1 MQSNYSTAK
10 GSSAHR
16 KRYRNNG
23 YTDHDNPLHRPRGAS
38 KAGLDQTFAKEAA
51 SDHLLHKEA
60 PAAAPTP
67 LGRPDINRWAIDTGP
82 RLDLTHRVVLREIAR
97 YADDAPKTITVNGLL
112 VHLEAGECCPTQ
124 ETLAEGLDATDR
136 TIRNSVRNLRGLGLL
151 TTRPM
156 PGADGKRLIY
166 RLAGVDADW
175 QPAPKN
181 EKESRPIIAAYRILA
196 EGQVQSLEE
205 AHRRIAYLE
214 SLLNDRYG
222 HPAATAT
229 GDGAQPNQTG
239 PDPDTVAADELP
251 NQNDIPVQQPDPTG
265 PAPETVGEAKLSNRN
280 VVPVQLPNH
289 TGPAPENGAEDELSN
304 QNEIPVQQPDPT
316 GPAPETAAEA
326 ELSNRNVVPV
336 HQPAT
341 EDDIAQ
347 TVRDNWPL
355 LNRDKTWR
363 KGINAAIRWYQEHP
377 QELLAQLENLKLEL
391 EQELAAQAA
400 AKPAKAPAALETVTT
415 PGTAEARTMWAATLD
430 RLEQELPRA
439 TFETWLRPTEGHS
452 VQGNDLTVLVASP
465 NNAEWLEQRVYQTIL
480 RKLRQGSDQKLDV
493 RFALGPPDWSP
504 PGAGKQAIAGAA
516 PNPNHR

>member
-10 GSSAHR
+10 GASTHR

-23 YTDHDNPLHRPRGAS
+23 HADHDNPLHRPGGGAS
-38 KAGLDQTFAKEAA
+38 KAGLDQTFSQAA
-51 SDHLLHKEA
+51 AQDALLPRDA

-67 LGRPDINRWAIDTGP
+67 LGRPAINRWAIDTGP

-136 TIRNSVRNLRGLGLL
+136 TVRNAVRNLRGLGLL
-151 TTRPM
+151 RTRPM

-181 EKESRPIIAAYRILA
+181 ERESRPIIAAYRILA

-214 SLLNDRYG
+214 SLLNERYG
-222 HPAATAT
+222 HPAATDT
-229 GDGAQPNQTG
+229 GAVAQPNQTG
-239 PDPDTVAADELP
+239 PAPETAAADELP
-251 NQNDIPVQQPDPTG
+251 NRND
-265 PAPETVGEAKLSNRN
+265 
-280 VVPVQLPNH
+280 VPVQLPN
-289 TGPAPENGAEDELSN
+289 
-304 QNEIPVQQPDPT
+304 PT

-347 TVRDNWPL
+347 TVRDNWTS
-355 LNRDKTWR
+355 LNCANSWH
-363 KGINAAIRWYQEHP
+363 KGIRAAIRWYQEHP
-377 QELLAQLENLKLEL
+377 QELQAQLDDLKL

-400 AKPAKAPAALETVTT
+400 AKTAKAPAALETVTT
-415 PGTAEARTMWAATLD
+415 PGTAEARTQWAATLD
-430 RLEQELPRA
+430 LLEQELPHS

-465 NNAEWLEQRVYQTIL
+465 HDAEWLEQRVYQTIL

-504 PGAGKQAIAGAA
+504 PGAGKQAGAEAA

>member
-1 MQSNYSTAK
+1 MQSDYSTAK
-10 GSSAHR
+10 GSSTHR

-23 YTDHDNPLHRPRGAS
+23 YTDHDNPLHRPSGGAS
-38 KAGLDQTFAKEAA
+38 KNGLDQTFAKEAA
-51 SDHLLHKEA
+51 SDQLLPRET

-67 LGRPDINRWAIDTGP
+67 LGRPAINRWAIDTGP

-151 TTRPM
+151 STRPM

-214 SLLNDRYG
+214 SLLNERYG
-222 HPAATAT
+222 HPTAT
-229 GDGAQPNQTG
+229 VTGGDGAQPNLNG
-239 PDPDTVAADELP
+239 PD
-251 NQNDIPVQQPDPTG
+251 
-265 PAPETVGEAKLSNRN
+265 
-280 VVPVQLPNH
+280 
-289 TGPAPENGAEDELSN
+289 PENGAADELSN
-304 QNEIPVQQPDPT
+304 QNEIPVHQPDPT

-341 EDDIAQ
+341 EEAIAQ
-347 TVRDNWPL
+347 TVRDHWPL

-377 QELLAQLENLKLEL
+377 QELLAQLENLKLEQEQ
-391 EQELAAQAA
+391 EQELAAQAE
-400 AKPAKAPAALETVTT
+400 AKPAKGPVALETVTT
-415 PGTAEARTMWAATLD
+415 PGTAEARTRWAATLD
-430 RLEQELPRA
+430 LLEQELPRS

-452 VQGNDLTVLVASP
+452 VQGNDLKVLVASP
-465 NNAEWLEQRVYQTIL
+465 HNAEWLEQRLYQTIL
-480 RKLRQGSDQKLDV
+480 RALRQGSDQKLDV
-493 RFALGPPDWSP
+493 RFALGPPGWSP
-504 PGAGKQAIAGAA
+504 PEAGKRTGAGAA

>member
-1 MQSNYSTAK
+1 MQSDYSTAK
-10 GSSAHR
+10 GASIHR
-16 KRYRNNG
+16 KRNRNNG
-23 YTDHDNPLHRPRGAS
+23 VTGHDNPLHRPGGGAS
-38 KAGLDQTFAKEAA
+38 KAGLDLTFSQAA
-51 SDHLLHKEA
+51 AQDALLPRET
-60 PAAAPTP
+60 PAAVPTP

-136 TIRNSVRNLRGLGLL
+136 TIRNAVRNLRGLGLL

-166 RLAGVDADW
+166 RLAGVDAGW
-175 QPAPKN
+175 QPTPKN
-181 EKESRPIIAAYRILA
+181 ERESRPIIAAYRILA

-214 SLLNDRYG
+214 SLLNERYG
-222 HPAATAT
+222 HPAATDT
-229 GDGAQPNQTG
+229 GAVAQPNQTG
-239 PDPDTVAADELP
+239 PAPETAAADELSNRNDVPVHQP
-251 NQNDIPVQQPDPTG
+251 NPTG
-265 PAPETVGEAKLSNRN
+265 PAPETV
-280 VVPVQLPNH
+280 
-289 TGPAPENGAEDELSN
+289 
-304 QNEIPVQQPDPT
+304 
-316 GPAPETAAEA
+316 AEA
-326 ELSNRNVVPV
+326 ELPNRNDIPV

-363 KGINAAIRWYQEHP
+363 KGIRAAIRWYQEHP
-377 QELLAQLENLKLEL
+377 QELQAQLDDLKL

-400 AKPAKAPAALETVTT
+400 AKPAKGPVALETVTT
-415 PGTAEARTMWAATLD
+415 PGATEARTLWANTLD
-430 RLEQELPRA
+430 LLKQELPRA

-465 NNAEWLEQRVYQTIL
+465 HDAEWLEQRLYQTIL
-480 RKLRQGSDQKLDV
+480 RKLRQGSEQKLDV
-493 RFALGPPDWSP
+493 RFALGPPGWSP
-504 PGAGKQAIAGAA
+504 PGAGGRAGAGAA

>member
-1 MQSNYSTAK
+1 MQSDYSTAK
-10 GSSAHR
+10 GASTHR

-23 YTDHDNPLHRPRGAS
+23 YTDHDNPLHRPGGAS
-38 KAGLDQTFAKEAA
+38 KAGLDQTFSQTAA
-51 SDHLLHKEA
+51 LDALLPRET

-67 LGRPDINRWAIDTGP
+67 LGRPAINRWAIDTGP

-112 VHLEAGECCPTQ
+112 VRLEAGECCPTQ

-151 TTRPM
+151 STRPM

-166 RLAGVDADW
+166 RLAGVDVGW

-181 EKESRPIIAAYRILA
+181 ERESRPIIAAYRILA

-222 HPAATAT
+222 HPAATTAG

-239 PDPDTVAADELP
+239 PAPETVGEAELSNRNYVPVHQPNQTGPAPENGAADELS
-251 NQNDIPVQQPDPTG
+251 NRNYVPVQQPDPTG
-265 PAPETVGEAKLSNRN
+265 PAPETEA
-280 VVPVQLPNH
+280 
-289 TGPAPENGAEDELSN
+289 E
-304 QNEIPVQQPDPT
+304 
-316 GPAPETAAEA
+316 AEA
-326 ELSNRNVVPV
+326 ELSNRNDIPV

-377 QELLAQLENLKLEL
+377 QELFAQLENLKLEQ

-400 AKPAKAPAALETVTT
+400 AKPAKGPVALETVTT
-415 PGTAEARTMWAATLD
+415 PGTAEARTLWANTLD
-430 RLEQELPRA
+430 LLKQELPRS
-439 TFETWLRPTEGHS
+439 TFETWLRPTEAHS
-452 VQGNDLTVLVASP
+452 LQGNDLRVLVASP
-465 NNAEWLEQRVYQTIL
+465 HNAEWLEQRLYQTIL
-480 RKLRQGSDQKLDV
+480 RALRQGTEQKLDV

-504 PGAGKQAIAGAA
+504 PGAGGRAIAGAA
-516 PNPNHR
+516 PSQNHGE

>member
-1 MQSNYSTAK
+1 MQSDYSTAK
-10 GSSAHR
+10 GASTPR

-23 YTDHDNPLHRPRGAS
+23 VTDHDNPLHRPGGAS
-38 KAGLDQTFAKEAA
+38 KAGLDQTFSQAA
-51 SDHLLHKEA
+51 AQDTLLPPET

-67 LGRPDINRWAIDTGP
+67 LGRPAINRWAIDTGP

-181 EKESRPIIAAYRILA
+181 AKESRPIIAAYRILA

-222 HPAATAT
+222 HPAAPDTG
-229 GDGAQPNQTG
+229 GDGTQPNQ
-239 PDPDTVAADELP
+239 
-251 NQNDIPVQQPDPTG
+251 TG
-265 PAPETVGEAKLSNRN
+265 PAPETVGEAELSNRN

-289 TGPAPENGAEDELSN
+289 TGPAPENGAADEL
-304 QNEIPVQQPDPT
+304 P
-316 GPAPETAAEA
+316 
-326 ELSNRNVVPV
+326 NRNVLPV

-341 EDDIAQ
+341 EDEIAQ
-347 TVRDNWPL
+347 TVRDNWTS
-355 LNRDKTWR
+355 LNCANSWH
-363 KGINAAIRWYQEHP
+363 KGIRAAIRWYQEHP
-377 QELLAQLENLKLEL
+377 QELQAQLDDLKL

-415 PGTAEARTMWAATLD
+415 PGTAEACTLWANTLD
-430 RLEQELPRA
+430 LLKQELPRA

-465 NNAEWLEQRVYQTIL
+465 HDAEWLEQRVYQTIL
-480 RKLRQGSDQKLDV
+480 RALRQGSDQKLDV
-493 RFALGPPDWSP
+493 RFALGPSDWSP

>member
-10 GSSAHR
+10 GASTPR
-16 KRYRNNG
+16 KRYRNKG
-23 YTDHDNPLHRPRGAS
+23 FTDHDNPLHRPGGAS

-51 SDHLLHKEA
+51 SDQLLPRDA

-67 LGRPDINRWAIDTGP
+67 LGRPAINRWAIDTGP

-181 EKESRPIIAAYRILA
+181 KRESRPIIAAYRILA

-229 GDGAQPNQTG
+229 DTGGDGAQPNPTG
-239 PDPDTVAADELP
+239 PAPRELRAADELP
-251 NQNDIPVQQPDPTG
+251 
-265 PAPETVGEAKLSNRN
+265 NRN
-280 VVPVQLPNH
+280 VVPVQLPN
-289 TGPAPENGAEDELSN
+289 
-304 QNEIPVQQPDPT
+304 PT
-316 GPAPETAAEA
+316 DPAPETVA

-377 QELLAQLENLKLEL
+377 QELQAQLENLKLEQEQ

-400 AKPAKAPAALETVTT
+400 AKPAKGPVALETVAT
-415 PGTAEARTMWAATLD
+415 PGTAEARTLWANTLN
-430 RLEQELPRA
+430 LLKQELPRS

-452 VQGNDLTVLVASP
+452 LQGNDLRVLVASP
-465 NNAEWLEQRVYQTIL
+465 HNAEWLEQRLYQTIL
-480 RKLRQGSDQKLDV
+480 RALRQGSDQKLDV
-493 RFALGPPDWSP
+493 RFALGPPGWSP
-504 PGAGKQAIAGAA
+504 PGAGKRTGAGAA

>member
-10 GSSAHR
+10 GASTHR
-16 KRYRNNG
+16 KRYRNKG
-23 YTDHDNPLHRPRGAS
+23 FTGHDNPLHRPSGAGS

-51 SDHLLHKEA
+51 SDQLLPQDA

-67 LGRPDINRWAIDTGP
+67 LGRPAINRWAIDTGP

-151 TTRPM
+151 STRPM

-181 EKESRPIIAAYRILA
+181 ERESRPIIAAYRILA

-214 SLLNDRYG
+214 SLLNERYG
-222 HPAATAT
+222 HPEAPDTG
-229 GDGAQPNQTG
+229 GDGAQPNPTG
-239 PDPDTVAADELP
+239 PDP
-251 NQNDIPVQQPDPTG
+251 
-265 PAPETVGEAKLSNRN
+265 
-280 VVPVQLPNH
+280 
-289 TGPAPENGAEDELSN
+289 ENGAADELSN
-304 QNEIPVQQPDPT
+304 QNEIPVHQPDPT

-347 TVRDNWPL
+347 TVRDNWLL
-355 LNRDKTWR
+355 LNRDKTWH
-363 KGINAAIRWYQEHP
+363 KGIRAAIRWYQEHP
-377 QELLAQLENLKLEL
+377 QELQAQLDDLKLE
-391 EQELAAQAA
+391 QEVEAQAA
-400 AKPAKAPAALETVTT
+400 AKPAKGPVPLETVTT
-415 PGTAEARTMWAATLD
+415 PGTAEARTLWANTLD
-430 RLEQELPRA
+430 LLKQELPRA

-452 VQGNDLTVLVASP
+452 LQGNYLTVLVASP
-465 NNAEWLEQRVYQTIL
+465 HDAEWLEQRLYQTIL
-480 RKLRQGSDQKLDV
+480 RALRQGSDQKLDV

-504 PGAGKQAIAGAA
+504 PGAGGRAGAGA
-516 PNPNHR
+516 VPNPNHR

>member
-1 MQSNYSTAK
+1 MQSDYSTAK
-10 GSSAHR
+10 GASTHR
-16 KRYRNNG
+16 KRYRNKG
-23 YTDHDNPLHRPRGAS
+23 FTDHDNPLHKPGGGAS
-38 KAGLDQTFAKEAA
+38 KAGLDQTFSQAA
-51 SDHLLHKEA
+51 AQDALRPRET

-97 YADDAPKTITVNGLL
+97 YADDAPKTITVNGLP

-136 TIRNSVRNLRGLGLL
+136 TVRNSVRNLRGLGLL
-151 TTRPM
+151 RTRPM

-175 QPAPKN
+175 QPVPKN
-181 EKESRPIIAAYRILA
+181 AKESRPIIAAYRILA

-214 SLLNDRYG
+214 SLLNERYG
-222 HPAATAT
+222 HPTAT
-229 GDGAQPNQTG
+229 VSGDDGALPNPTG
-239 PDPDTVAADELP
+239 PDPENVDEDELP
-251 NQNDIPVQQPDPTG
+251 N
-265 PAPETVGEAKLSNRN
+265 RN
-280 VVPVQLPNH
+280 EVPVQHPDPP
-289 TGPAPENGAEDELSN
+289 GPDPENGAE
-304 QNEIPVQQPDPT
+304 
-316 GPAPETAAEA
+316 A
-326 ELSNRNVVPV
+326 ELPNRNDVPV

-341 EDDIAQ
+341 EDAIAQ

-377 QELLAQLENLKLEL
+377 QELQTQLENLKLEQ
-391 EQELAAQAA
+391 EQEVAAQAA
-400 AKPAKAPAALETVTT
+400 AKPAKGLVALETLTT
-415 PGTAEARTMWAATLD
+415 PGAAAARTLWANTLD

-452 VQGNDLTVLVASP
+452 VQGNDLKVLVASP
-465 NNAEWLEQRVYQTIL
+465 HNAEWLEQRLYQTIL
-480 RKLRQGSDQKLDV
+480 RALRQGSDQKLDV

-504 PGAGKQAIAGAA
+504 PEAGEIEGAGAV
-516 PNPNHR
+516 PNPKHR

>member
-10 GSSAHR
+10 GASTHR
-16 KRYRNNG
+16 KRYRNKGFTN
-23 YTDHDNPLHRPRGAS
+23 HDNPLHRSGGGAS
-38 KAGLDQTFAKEAA
+38 KAGLDQTFATEAT
-51 SDHLLHKEA
+51 SDLLLPQET

-151 TTRPM
+151 STRPM

-181 EKESRPIIAAYRILA
+181 ERESRPIIAAYRILA

-214 SLLNDRYG
+214 SLLNGKYG
-222 HPAATAT
+222 HPQAT
-229 GDGAQPNQTG
+229 GTGGGGAQANPTG
-239 PDPDTVAADELP
+239 PDPENVDEDELP
-251 NQNDIPVQQPDPTG
+251 N
-265 PAPETVGEAKLSNRN
+265 RN
-280 VVPVQLPNH
+280 LVPVQLPDPP
-289 TGPAPENGAEDELSN
+289 GPDPENGAE
-304 QNEIPVQQPDPT
+304 
-316 GPAPETAAEA
+316 A
-326 ELSNRNVVPV
+326 ELPNRNDIPV

-341 EDDIAQ
+341 EEAIAQ

-363 KGINAAIRWYQEHP
+363 KGINAAIRWYEEHP
-377 QELLAQLENLKLEL
+377 QKLQAQLENLKLEQ
-391 EQELAAQAA
+391 EQESAAQAA
-400 AKPAKAPAALETVTT
+400 AKPAKGTVAPETVTT
-415 PGTAEARTMWAATLD
+415 PGTAAARTLWANTLD

-452 VQGNDLTVLVASP
+452 VQGNDLTVLTASP
-465 NNAEWLEQRVYQTIL
+465 HNAEWLEQRLYQTIL
-480 RKLRQGSDQKLDV
+480 RALRQGSDQKLDV
-493 RFALGPPDWSP
+493 RFALGPPGWSP
-504 PGAGKQAIAGAA
+504 PGAGELEGAGAA
-516 PNPNHR
+516 PSQNHGE

>member
-1 MQSNYSTAK
+1 MDA
-10 GSSAHR
+10 
-16 KRYRNNG
+16 
-23 YTDHDNPLHRPRGAS
+23 LLPRE
-38 KAGLDQTFAKEAA
+38 T
-51 SDHLLHKEA
+51 
-60 PAAAPTP
+60 PAAVPTP
-67 LGRPDINRWAIDTGP
+67 LGRPAINRWAIDTGP

-112 VHLEAGECCPTQ
+112 VRLEAGECCPTQ

-181 EKESRPIIAAYRILA
+181 ERESRPIIAAYRILA

-214 SLLNDRYG
+214 SLLNERYG
-222 HPAATAT
+222 HPAATGT
-229 GDGAQPNQTG
+229 GGDGAQPNQTG
-239 PDPDTVAADELP
+239 P
-251 NQNDIPVQQPDPTG
+251 
-265 PAPETVGEAKLSNRN
+265 APETVGEAELSNRN
-280 VVPVQLPNH
+280 DVPVHQPNQ
-289 TGPAPENGAEDELSN
+289 TGPAPENGAADELSN
-304 QNEIPVQQPDPT
+304 RNEIPVQQPDPT
-316 GPAPETAAEA
+316 GPAPETVAEA
-326 ELSNRNVVPV
+326 ELPNRNVVPV

-341 EDDIAQ
+341 EDEITQ

-363 KGINAAIRWYQEHP
+363 KGLNAAIRWYQEHP
-377 QELLAQLENLKLEL
+377 QELHAQLENLKLEQEQ
-391 EQELAAQAA
+391 EQELVAQAA
-400 AKPAKAPAALETVTT
+400 AKPAKGTVALETVTT
-415 PGTAEARTMWAATLD
+415 PDTAEARTRWANTLD
-430 RLEQELPRA
+430 LLKQELPRS

-452 VQGNDLTVLVASP
+452 LQGNDLKVLVASP
-465 NNAEWLEQRVYQTIL
+465 HNAEWLEQRLYQTIL
-480 RKLRQGSDQKLDV
+480 RALRQGSDQKLDV

-504 PGAGKQAIAGAA
+504 PGTGKQRRTPGLHQTPTTDRTWGLTRRANPRRSGRAPTGGRAAAGISLGHPGSRIMLADV
-516 PNPNHR
+516 

>member
-1 MQSNYSTAK
+1 MQSDYSTAK
-10 GSSAHR
+10 GASTHR

-23 YTDHDNPLHRPRGAS
+23 VTDHDNPLHRPGGGAS
-38 KAGLDQTFAKEAA
+38 KAGLDQTFSQAA
-51 SDHLLHKEA
+51 AQDALLPREA

-136 TIRNSVRNLRGLGLL
+136 TIRNAVRNLRGLGLL
-151 TTRPM
+151 RTRPM

-181 EKESRPIIAAYRILA
+181 AKESRPIIAAYRILA

-214 SLLNDRYG
+214 SLLNERYG
-222 HPAATAT
+222 HPAAPAT
-229 GDGAQPNQTG
+229 GDGAQPNLNG
-239 PDPDTVAADELP
+239 PDLENGAADEHP
-251 NQNDIPVQQPDPTG
+251 N
-265 PAPETVGEAKLSNRN
+265 R
-280 VVPVQLPNH
+280 
-289 TGPAPENGAEDELSN
+289 
-304 QNEIPVQQPDPT
+304 NEIPVQQPDPT
-316 GPAPETAAEA
+316 GPAPETAAVA
-326 ELSNRNVVPV
+326 ELPNRNDVPV

-341 EDDIAQ
+341 EEAIAQ
-347 TVRDNWPL
+347 TVRDHWPL
-355 LNRDKTWR
+355 FNRDKTWR

-377 QELLAQLENLKLEL
+377 QELFAQLENLKLEQ
-391 EQELAAQAA
+391 EQELVAQAA
-400 AKPAKAPAALETVTT
+400 AKPAKGPVALETVTT
-415 PGTAEARTMWAATLD
+415 PGAAEARTRWAATLD
-430 RLEQELPRA
+430 LLEQELPRS

-452 VQGNDLTVLVASP
+452 LQGNDLKVLVASP
-465 NNAEWLEQRVYQTIL
+465 HNAEWLEQRMYQTIL
-480 RKLRQGSDQKLDV
+480 RALRQGSDQKLDV

-504 PGAGKQAIAGAA
+504 PGAGERTGAGAA

>member
-1 MQSNYSTAK
+1 MTTNKGTST
-10 GSSAHR
+10 HH

-23 YTDHDNPLHRPRGAS
+23 FTGHDNPLHRPGGGAS
-38 KAGLDQTFAKEAA
+38 KAGLDQTF
-51 SDHLLHKEA
+51 SQ
-60 PAAAPTP
+60 AAAQDTLLPRETTAAVPTP
-67 LGRPDINRWAIDTGP
+67 LGRPAINRWAIDTGP

-97 YADDAPKTITVNGLL
+97 YADDAPKTITVNGLP

-151 TTRPM
+151 STRPM

-181 EKESRPIIAAYRILA
+181 ERESRPIIAAYRILA

-205 AHRRIAYLE
+205 THRRIAYLE
-214 SLLNDRYG
+214 SLLNERYG
-222 HPAATAT
+222 HPAAPAT
-229 GDGAQPNQTG
+229 RGDGTRPNQTG
-239 PDPDTVAADELP
+239 PT
-251 NQNDIPVQQPDPTG
+251 
-265 PAPETVGEAKLSNRN
+265 PETVGEAELSNRN
-280 VVPVQLPNH
+280 YVPVQLPNH
-289 TGPAPENGAEDELSN
+289 TGPEPENGAADELSN
-304 QNEIPVQQPDPT
+304 QNKILVQQPNPT
-316 GPAPETAAEA
+316 GPAPETAAAA

-377 QELLAQLENLKLEL
+377 QELLAQLENLKLEQEQ
-391 EQELAAQAA
+391 EQELAAQAE
-400 AKPAKAPAALETVTT
+400 AKPAKGPVALETVTT
-415 PGTAEARTMWAATLD
+415 PGTAEARTVWAATLD
-430 RLEQELPRA
+430 LLEQELPHS

-452 VQGNDLTVLVASP
+452 VQGNDLKVLVASP
-465 NNAEWLEQRVYQTIL
+465 HNAEWLEQRLYQTIL
-480 RKLRQGSDQKLDV
+480 RALHQGSDQKLDV

-504 PGAGKQAIAGAA
+504 PGAGKQAGAGAA
-516 PNPNHR
+516 PSQNHGE

>member
-10 GSSAHR
+10 GSSTHR
-16 KRYRNNG
+16 KRHRNNG
-23 YTDHDNPLHRPRGAS
+23 YTGHDNPLHRPGGAAS

-51 SDHLLHKEA
+51 SDQLLPRET
-60 PAAAPTP
+60 PAAVPTP
-67 LGRPDINRWAIDTGP
+67 LGRPAINRWAIDTGP

-151 TTRPM
+151 STRPM

-181 EKESRPIIAAYRILA
+181 ERESRPIIAAYRILA

-214 SLLNDRYG
+214 SLLNERYG
-222 HPAATAT
+222 HPAAPATPPPAATA
-229 GDGAQPNQTG
+229 PSQTRRARHRKLRLR
-239 PDPDTVAADELP
+239 TELP
-251 NQNDIPVQQPDPTG
+251 NRNDVPVQLPNPTG
-265 PAPETVGEAKLSNRN
+265 PAPETV
-280 VVPVQLPNH
+280 
-289 TGPAPENGAEDELSN
+289 
-304 QNEIPVQQPDPT
+304 
-316 GPAPETAAEA
+316 AEA
-326 ELSNRNVVPV
+326 EIPNRNDIPV

-341 EDDIAQ
+341 EEDIAQ

-355 LNRDKTWR
+355 LNRDKTWH
-363 KGINAAIRWYQEHP
+363 KGIRAAIRWYQEHP
-377 QELLAQLENLKLEL
+377 QELQAQLDDLKL

-400 AKPAKAPAALETVTT
+400 AKPAKAPVALETVTT
-415 PGTAEARTMWAATLD
+415 PGTAEARTLWAATLD
-430 RLEQELPRA
+430 LLEQELPRA

-452 VQGNDLTVLVASP
+452 LQGNDLTVLVASP
-465 NNAEWLEQRVYQTIL
+465 HNAEWLEQRVYQTIL
-480 RKLRQGSDQKLDV
+480 RALRQGSDQKLDV
-493 RFALGPPDWSP
+493 RFALGPPGWSP
-504 PGAGKQAIAGAA
+504 PGAGEQAGAKAA

>member
-10 GSSAHR
+10 GASAPR

-23 YTDHDNPLHRPRGAS
+23 VTGHDNPLHRPGGAS
-38 KAGLDQTFAKEAA
+38 KAGLDQAFAKEAA
-51 SDHLLHKEA
+51 SDQLLPRDA

-67 LGRPDINRWAIDTGP
+67 LGRPAINRWAIDTGP

-151 TTRPM
+151 STRPM

-181 EKESRPIIAAYRILA
+181 KKESRPIIAAYRILA

-214 SLLNDRYG
+214 SLLNERYD
-222 HPAATAT
+222 HPAAPDTG
-229 GDGAQPNQTG
+229 GDGTQPNPTG
-239 PDPDTVAADELP
+239 PDPE
-251 NQNDIPVQQPDPTG
+251 I
-265 PAPETVGEAKLSNRN
+265 VGEAELSNR
-280 VVPVQLPNH
+280 
-289 TGPAPENGAEDELSN
+289 
-304 QNEIPVQQPDPT
+304 NEIPVQQPDPT
-316 GPAPETAAEA
+316 GAAPENSAAD
-326 ELSNRNVVPV
+326 ELSNRNYIPV

-347 TVRDNWPL
+347 TVRDNWLL
-355 LNRDKTWR
+355 LNRDKTWH
-363 KGINAAIRWYQEHP
+363 KGIRAAIRWYQEHP
-377 QELLAQLENLKLEL
+377 QELQAQLDDLKLE
-391 EQELAAQAA
+391 QEVEAQAA
-400 AKPAKAPAALETVTT
+400 AKPARAPAA
-415 PGTAEARTMWAATLD
+415 PGNRN
-430 RLEQELPRA
+430 
-439 TFETWLRPTEGHS
+439 HS
-452 VQGNDLTVLVASP
+452 RRRG
-465 NNAEWLEQRVYQTIL
+465 
-480 RKLRQGSDQKLDV
+480 
-493 RFALGPPDWSP
+493 GPHPMGRY
-504 PGAGKQAIAGAA
+504 PGPAGAGAA
-516 PNPNHR
+516 PFHL

>member
-1 MQSNYSTAK
+1 MQSDYSTAK
-10 GSSAHR
+10 GASTHR

-23 YTDHDNPLHRPRGAS
+23 YTNHDNPLHRPGGAS
-38 KAGLDQTFAKEAA
+38 KAGLDQTFSQTAA
-51 SDHLLHKEA
+51 LDALLPRET

-67 LGRPDINRWAIDTGP
+67 LGRPAINRWAIDTGP

-112 VHLEAGECCPTQ
+112 VRLEAGECCPTQ

-151 TTRPM
+151 STRPM

-181 EKESRPIIAAYRILA
+181 ERESRPIIAAYRILA

-214 SLLNDRYG
+214 SLLNERYG
-222 HPAATAT
+222 HPAATGT
-229 GDGAQPNQTG
+229 GGDGAQPNQTG
-239 PDPDTVAADELP
+239 P
-251 NQNDIPVQQPDPTG
+251 
-265 PAPETVGEAKLSNRN
+265 APETVGEAELSNRN
-280 VVPVQLPNH
+280 DVPVHQPNQ
-289 TGPAPENGAEDELSN
+289 TCPAPENGAADELSN
-304 QNEIPVQQPDPT
+304 RNEIPVQQPDPT
-316 GPAPETAAEA
+316 GPAPETEAEA
-326 ELSNRNVVPV
+326 ELSNRNDIPV

-341 EDDIAQ
+341 EEDIAQ

-363 KGINAAIRWYQEHP
+363 KGLNAAIRWYQEHP
-377 QELLAQLENLKLEL
+377 QELQAQLENLKLEQ

-400 AKPAKAPAALETVTT
+400 AKSAKGPAALETVTT
-415 PGTAEARTMWAATLD
+415 PGTAEARTLWANTLD
-430 RLEQELPRA
+430 LLKQELPRA

-452 VQGNDLTVLVASP
+452 LQGNDLRVLVASP
-465 NNAEWLEQRVYQTIL
+465 HDAEWLEQRLYQTIL
-480 RKLRQGSDQKLDV
+480 RALRQGTEQKLDV

-504 PGAGKQAIAGAA
+504 PGAGGRAPGLHQAKITE
-516 PNPNHR
+516 NNLEIDQES

>member
-10 GSSAHR
+10 GASTPR

-23 YTDHDNPLHRPRGAS
+23 YTDHDNPLHRPGGGAS

-51 SDHLLHKEA
+51 SDQLLHKEA

-67 LGRPDINRWAIDTGP
+67 LGRPTINRWAIDTGP

-181 EKESRPIIAAYRILA
+181 ERESRPIIAAYRILA

-214 SLLNDRYG
+214 SLLNERYG

-229 GDGAQPNQTG
+229 ATGGDGSQPNQ
-239 PDPDTVAADELP
+239 
-251 NQNDIPVQQPDPTG
+251 
-265 PAPETVGEAKLSNRN
+265 
-280 VVPVQLPNH
+280 
-289 TGPAPENGAEDELSN
+289 
-304 QNEIPVQQPDPT
+304 T
-316 GPAPETAAEA
+316 GPAPETAAADELPNRNDVPVQLPNPTDPAPETVAEA
-326 ELSNRNVVPV
+326 EIPNRNDVPV

-347 TVRDNWPL
+347 TVRDNWTS
-355 LNRDKTWR
+355 LNCANSWH
-363 KGINAAIRWYQEHP
+363 KGIRAAIRWYQEHP
-377 QELLAQLENLKLEL
+377 QELQAQLDDLKL

-400 AKPAKAPAALETVTT
+400 AKPTKAPAALETVTT
-415 PGTAEARTMWAATLD
+415 PGAAEARTLWAATLD
-430 RLEQELPRA
+430 LLEQELPRS

-452 VQGNDLTVLVASP
+452 VQGNNLKVLVASP
-465 NNAEWLEQRVYQTIL
+465 HDAEWLEQRVYQTIL
-480 RKLRQGSDQKLDV
+480 RKLRQGSEQKLDV
-493 RFALGPPDWSP
+493 RFALGPPGWSP
-504 PGAGKQAIAGAA
+504 PGAGEQAGAGAA

>member
-10 GSSAHR
+10 GASTHR

-23 YTDHDNPLHRPRGAS
+23 FTDHDNPLHRPGGAS
-38 KAGLDQTFAKEAA
+38 KAGLDQTFSQAA
-51 SDHLLHKEA
+51 AQDALLHKEA
-60 PAAAPTP
+60 PATVPTP
-67 LGRPDINRWAIDTGP
+67 LGRPAINRWAIDTGP

-97 YADDAPKTITVNGLL
+97 YADDAPKTITVNGLP

-151 TTRPM
+151 STRPM

-175 QPAPKN
+175 QPVPKN
-181 EKESRPIIAAYRILA
+181 ERESRPIIAAYRILA

-205 AHRRIAYLE
+205 AHQRIAYLE
-214 SLLNDRYG
+214 SLLNERYG
-222 HPAATAT
+222 HPAAPAT
-229 GDGAQPNQTG
+229 RGDGTRPNQ
-239 PDPDTVAADELP
+239 
-251 NQNDIPVQQPDPTG
+251 TG
-265 PAPETVGEAKLSNRN
+265 PAPETVGEAELSNRN
-280 VVPVQLPNH
+280 DVPVQLPNH
-289 TGPAPENGAEDELSN
+289 TGPAPENGAADELSN

-326 ELSNRNVVPV
+326 ELSNRNDVPV
-336 HQPAT
+336 QQPAT

-377 QELLAQLENLKLEL
+377 QELLAQLENLKLEQEQ
-391 EQELAAQAA
+391 EQELAAQAE
-400 AKPAKAPAALETVTT
+400 AKPAKGPVALETVTT
-415 PGTAEARTMWAATLD
+415 PGTAEARTVWAATLD
-430 RLEQELPRA
+430 LLELELPRA

-452 VQGNDLTVLVASP
+452 VQGNDLKVLVASP
-465 NNAEWLEQRVYQTIL
+465 HNAEWLEQRLYQTIL
-480 RKLRQGSDQKLDV
+480 RALRQGSDQKLDV

-504 PGAGKQAIAGAA
+504 PGAGKQADAGAA
-516 PNPNHR
+516 PSPNHGE

>member
-10 GSSAHR
+10 GASAPR

-23 YTDHDNPLHRPRGAS
+23 YTDHDNPLHRPGGAS

-51 SDHLLHKEA
+51 SDQLLPREA

-67 LGRPDINRWAIDTGP
+67 LGRPAINRWAIDTGP

-136 TIRNSVRNLRGLGLL
+136 TIRNAVRNLRGLGLL

-181 EKESRPIIAAYRILA
+181 ERESRPIIAAYRILA

-229 GDGAQPNQTG
+229 GGDGSQPNQTG
-239 PDPDTVAADELP
+239 PAPETAAADELP
-251 NQNDIPVQQPDPTG
+251 
-265 PAPETVGEAKLSNRN
+265 NRN
-280 VVPVQLPNH
+280 VVPVQLPN
-289 TGPAPENGAEDELSN
+289 
-304 QNEIPVQQPDPT
+304 PT
-316 GPAPETAAEA
+316 DPAPETVAEA
-326 ELSNRNVVPV
+326 ELSNRNYIPV

-347 TVRDNWPL
+347 TVRDNWTS
-355 LNRDKTWR
+355 LNCANSWH
-363 KGINAAIRWYQEHP
+363 KGIRAAIRWYQEHP
-377 QELLAQLENLKLEL
+377 QELQAQLDDLKL

-415 PGTAEARTMWAATLD
+415 PGAAEARTRWAATLD
-430 RLEQELPRA
+430 LLEQELPRA

-465 NNAEWLEQRVYQTIL
+465 HDAEWLEQRVYQTIL
-480 RKLRQGSDQKLDV
+480 RALRQGSDQKLDV
-493 RFALGPPDWSP
+493 RFALGPPGWSP
-504 PGAGKQAIAGAA
+504 PGAGEQAGAEAA
-516 PNPNHR
+516 PNQNHP

>member
-10 GSSAHR
+10 GASTHR

-23 YTDHDNPLHRPRGAS
+23 YTDHDNPLHRPGGAGS
-38 KAGLDQTFAKEAA
+38 KAGLDQTFSQAA
-51 SDHLLHKEA
+51 AQDTLLPRET
-60 PAAAPTP
+60 PAAVPTP
-67 LGRPDINRWAIDTGP
+67 LGRPAINRWAIDTGP

-166 RLAGVDADW
+166 RLAGVDVGW

-181 EKESRPIIAAYRILA
+181 SKESRPIIAAYRILA

-214 SLLNDRYG
+214 SLLNERYG
-222 HPAATAT
+222 HPAAPDTG

-239 PDPDTVAADELP
+239 PDPENGAADELP
-251 NQNDIPVQQPDPTG
+251 
-265 PAPETVGEAKLSNRN
+265 
-280 VVPVQLPNH
+280 
-289 TGPAPENGAEDELSN
+289 
-304 QNEIPVQQPDPT
+304 
-316 GPAPETAAEA
+316 
-326 ELSNRNVVPV
+326 NRNVVPV
-336 HQPAT
+336 HQPNPTGPAPENVAEAELPNRNFVPVHQPAT
-341 EDDIAQ
+341 EDEIAQ
-347 TVRDNWPL
+347 TVRDNWTS
-355 LNRDKTWR
+355 LNCANSWH
-363 KGINAAIRWYQEHP
+363 KGIRAAIRWYQEHP
-377 QELLAQLENLKLEL
+377 QELQAQLDDLKL

-400 AKPAKAPAALETVTT
+400 AKPAKGPVALETVAT
-415 PGTAEARTMWAATLD
+415 PGTAEARTRWATTLNL
-430 RLEQELPRA
+430 LEQELPRS

-452 VQGNDLTVLVASP
+452 VQGNDLKVLVASP
-465 NNAEWLEQRVYQTIL
+465 HNAEWLEQRLYQTIL
-480 RKLRQGSDQKLDV
+480 RALRQGSDQKLDV

-504 PGAGKQAIAGAA
+504 PGAGERAGAGAA
-516 PNPNHR
+516 PSQNHGE

>member
-10 GSSAHR
+10 SASTHR
-16 KRYRNNG
+16 NRHRNNG
-23 YTDHDNPLHRPRGAS
+23 FTGHDNPLHRPGGGAS

-51 SDHLLHKEA
+51 SDQLLHKEA

-67 LGRPDINRWAIDTGP
+67 LGRPAINRWAIDTGP

-151 TTRPM
+151 STRPM

-214 SLLNDRYG
+214 SLLNERYG
-222 HPAATAT
+222 HPAAPAT
-229 GDGAQPNQTG
+229 GGDGAQPNQTG
-239 PDPDTVAADELP
+239 PAPETAAADE
-251 NQNDIPVQQPDPTG
+251 
-265 PAPETVGEAKLSNRN
+265 LSNRN
-280 VVPVQLPNH
+280 VVPVHQPN
-289 TGPAPENGAEDELSN
+289 
-304 QNEIPVQQPDPT
+304 PT

-326 ELSNRNVVPV
+326 ELSNRNDVPV

-341 EDDIAQ
+341 EE
-347 TVRDNWPL
+347 DNRADRPRQL
-355 LNRDKTWR
+355 APIEPRQN
-363 KGINAAIRWYQEHP
+363 
-377 QELLAQLENLKLEL
+377 LAQRDQRRHPLVPG
-391 EQELAAQAA
+391 AS
-400 AKPAKAPAALETVTT
+400 
-415 PGTAEARTMWAATLD
+415 PGTPCPVGES
-430 RLEQELPRA
+430 E
-439 TFETWLRPTEGHS
+439 
-452 VQGNDLTVLVASP
+452 V
-465 NNAEWLEQRVYQTIL
+465 
-480 RKLRQGSDQKLDV
+480 
-493 RFALGPPDWSP
+493 
-504 PGAGKQAIAGAA
+504 GAGAGAGIGGPGRGETGQSSGGPGNRRHSRHRGGPHPVGQHPGPVEAGAA
-516 PNPNHR
+516 PCHL

>member
-1 MQSNYSTAK
+1 MQSDYSTAK
-10 GSSAHR
+10 GASTHR

-23 YTDHDNPLHRPRGAS
+23 YTDHDNPLHRPGGAS
-38 KAGLDQTFAKEAA
+38 KAGLDQTFSQATAQDA
-51 SDHLLHKEA
+51 LLPRET

-67 LGRPDINRWAIDTGP
+67 LGRPAINRWAIDTGP

-151 TTRPM
+151 STRPM

-222 HPAATAT
+222 HPPAPAT
-229 GDGAQPNQTG
+229 GGTQPNQ
-239 PDPDTVAADELP
+239 
-251 NQNDIPVQQPDPTG
+251 TG
-265 PAPETVGEAKLSNRN
+265 PAPETVGEAELSNRN
-280 VVPVQLPNH
+280 IVPVQLPNH
-289 TGPAPENGAEDELSN
+289 TGPAPENGAADELSN
-304 QNEIPVQQPDPT
+304 RNVVPVQPPDPT
-316 GPAPETAAEA
+316 GPAPETEAEA
-326 ELSNRNVVPV
+326 ELSNRNDVPV

-341 EDDIAQ
+341 EDYIAQ

-377 QELLAQLENLKLEL
+377 QELLAQLENLKLEQKQ

-400 AKPAKAPAALETVTT
+400 AKPARGPVALETVTT
-415 PGTAEARTMWAATLD
+415 PGTAEARTLWAATLD
-430 RLEQELPRA
+430 RLEQELPRS

-452 VQGNDLTVLVASP
+452 LEGNDLKVLVASP
-465 NNAEWLEQRVYQTIL
+465 HNAEWLEQRLYQTIL
-480 RKLRQGSDQKLDV
+480 RALHQGSDQKLDV

-504 PGAGKQAIAGAA
+504 PGAGKQAGAGAA
-516 PNPNHR
+516 PSQNHGE

>member
-1 MQSNYSTAK
+1 MQSDYSTAK
-10 GSSAHR
+10 GASTHR

-23 YTDHDNPLHRPRGAS
+23 YTDHDNPLHRPGGGAS

-51 SDHLLHKEA
+51 LDHLLHKEA
-60 PAAAPTP
+60 PAAVPTP
-67 LGRPDINRWAIDTGP
+67 LGRPAINRWAIDTGP
-82 RLDLTHRVVLREIAR
+82 RLDLTHRVVLREVAR

-166 RLAGVDADW
+166 RLAGVDAGW

-181 EKESRPIIAAYRILA
+181 ERESRPIIAAYRILA

-229 GDGAQPNQTG
+229 GGDGAQPNQTG
-239 PDPDTVAADELP
+239 PAPETAAADELP
-251 NQNDIPVQQPDPTG
+251 
-265 PAPETVGEAKLSNRN
+265 NRN
-280 VVPVQLPNH
+280 VVPVQLPN
-289 TGPAPENGAEDELSN
+289 
-304 QNEIPVQQPDPT
+304 PT
-316 GPAPETAAEA
+316 DPAPETVAKA

-347 TVRDNWPL
+347 TVRDNWPSIEPRQ
-355 LNRDKTWR
+355 N
-363 KGINAAIRWYQEHP
+363 
-377 QELLAQLENLKLEL
+377 LAQGDQGCHPLVSG
-391 EQELAAQAA
+391 AS
-400 AKPAKAPAALETVTT
+400 PGT
-415 PGTAEARTMWAATLD
+415 PG
-430 RLEQELPRA
+430 PV
-439 TFETWLRPTEGHS
+439 G
-452 VQGNDLTVLVASP
+452 
-465 NNAEWLEQRVYQTIL
+465 
-480 RKLRQGSDQKLDV
+480 
-493 RFALGPPDWSP
+493 
-504 PGAGKQAIAGAA
+504 
-516 PNPNHR
+516 

>member
-1 MQSNYSTAK
+1 MQSDYSTAK
-10 GSSAHR
+10 GASTHR

-23 YTDHDNPLHRPRGAS
+23 YTDHDNPLHRPGGAS
-38 KAGLDQTFAKEAA
+38 KAGLDQTFSQAA
-51 SDHLLHKEA
+51 AQDTLLPRET
-60 PAAAPTP
+60 PAAVPTP
-67 LGRPDINRWAIDTGP
+67 LGRPAINRWAIDTGP

-151 TTRPM
+151 STRPM

-181 EKESRPIIAAYRILA
+181 ERESRPIIAAYRILA

-222 HPAATAT
+222 HPAATGT
-229 GDGAQPNQTG
+229 GGDGAQPN
-239 PDPDTVAADELP
+239 P
-251 NQNDIPVQQPDPTG
+251 
-265 PAPETVGEAKLSNRN
+265 
-280 VVPVQLPNH
+280 
-289 TGPAPENGAEDELSN
+289 TGPAPENGAADELSN
-304 QNEIPVQQPDPT
+304 RNGSGSPARPDT
-316 GPAPETAAEA
+316 GPAPETAAE
-326 ELSNRNVVPV
+326 LSNRNNVPV

-377 QELLAQLENLKLEL
+377 QELLAQLENLKLEQEQ

-415 PGTAEARTMWAATLD
+415 PGTAEARTRWAATLD
-430 RLEQELPRA
+430 RLEQELPRS

-452 VQGNDLTVLVASP
+452 VQGNDLKVLVASP
-465 NNAEWLEQRVYQTIL
+465 HNAEWLEQRLYQTIL
-480 RKLRQGSDQKLDV
+480 RALRQGSDQKLDV

-504 PGAGKQAIAGAA
+504 PGAGKQAGAGAA
-516 PNPNHR
+516 PSPNHGE

>member
-1 MQSNYSTAK
+1 MQSDYSTTK
-10 GSSAHR
+10 GSSTHR

-23 YTDHDNPLHRPRGAS
+23 FTDHDNPLHRPGGGIS

-51 SDHLLHKEA
+51 SDQILPRET

-67 LGRPDINRWAIDTGP
+67 LGRPAINRWAIDTGP

-181 EKESRPIIAAYRILA
+181 AKESRPIIAAYRILA

-222 HPAATAT
+222 HPAATDT
-229 GDGAQPNQTG
+229 GAVAQPNQTG
-239 PDPDTVAADELP
+239 PAPENGAADELS
-251 NQNDIPVQQPDPTG
+251 NRNDVPVQQPDPTG
-265 PAPETVGEAKLSNRN
+265 AAPETVGEAELPNRN
-280 VVPVQLPNH
+280 
-289 TGPAPENGAEDELSN
+289 D
-304 QNEIPVQQPDPT
+304 I
-316 GPAPETAAEA
+316 
-326 ELSNRNVVPV
+326 PV

-341 EDDIAQ
+341 EDGIAQ
-347 TVRDNWPL
+347 TVRDNWAL

-377 QELLAQLENLKLEL
+377 QELFAQLENLKL

-415 PGTAEARTMWAATLD
+415 PGTAEARTVWAATLD
-430 RLEQELPRA
+430 LLEQELPRS

-452 VQGNDLTVLVASP
+452 VQGNDLKVLVASP
-465 NNAEWLEQRVYQTIL
+465 HNAEWLEQRVYQTIL

-493 RFALGPPDWSP
+493 RFALGPPGWSP
-504 PGAGKQAIAGAA
+504 PGAGEQAGAEAA
-516 PNPNHR
+516 PNPNHP

>member
-10 GSSAHR
+10 GASTHR
-16 KRYRNNG
+16 KRNRNNG
-23 YTDHDNPLHRPRGAS
+23 YTGHDNPLHRPGGGTS
-38 KAGLDQTFAKEAA
+38 KAGLDQTFSQAA
-51 SDHLLHKEA
+51 AQDALLPRET

-67 LGRPDINRWAIDTGP
+67 LGRPAINRWAIDTGP

-151 TTRPM
+151 RTRPM

-175 QPAPKN
+175 QPAAKN
-181 EKESRPIIAAYRILA
+181 AKESRPIIAAYRILA

-214 SLLNDRYG
+214 SLLNERYG

-229 GDGAQPNQTG
+229 GGDGALPNQTG
-239 PDPDTVAADELP
+239 PETTAVAGLSNRNDVPVQLPDTTGAAPEIVAVADLS
-251 NQNDIPVQQPDPTG
+251 NRNYIPVQQP
-265 PAPETVGEAKLSNRN
+265 
-280 VVPVQLPNH
+280 
-289 TGPAPENGAEDELSN
+289 
-304 QNEIPVQQPDPT
+304 
-316 GPAPETAAEA
+316 AAE
-326 ELSNRNVVPV
+326 EV
-336 HQPAT
+336 
-341 EDDIAQ
+341 IAQ
-347 TVRDNWPL
+347 TVRDHWPL

-377 QELLAQLENLKLEL
+377 QELQAQLENLKLEQ
-391 EQELAAQAA
+391 EQEAAAQAA
-400 AKPAKAPAALETVTT
+400 AKPAKGPVALETVAT
-415 PGTAEARTMWAATLD
+415 PGTAEARTLWANTLD
-430 RLEQELPRA
+430 RLEQELPRP

-452 VQGNDLTVLVASP
+452 LQGNDLTVLVASP
-465 NNAEWLEQRVYQTIL
+465 HNAEWLEQRMYQTIL
-480 RKLRQGSDQKLDV
+480 RALRQGSDQKLDV

-504 PGAGKQAIAGAA
+504 PGAGERTGAGAA
-516 PNPNHR
+516 PNPNYR

>member
-1 MQSNYSTAK
+1 MQNNYSTNQ
-10 GSSAHR
+10 GPSTHR

-23 YTDHDNPLHRPRGAS
+23 HADHDNPLHRPGGGAS
-38 KAGLDQTFAKEAA
+38 KAGLDQTFSQAA
-51 SDHLLHKEA
+51 AQDALLPRDA

-67 LGRPDINRWAIDTGP
+67 LGRPAINRWAIDTGP

-112 VHLEAGECCPTQ
+112 VHLKAGECCPTQ

-136 TIRNSVRNLRGLGLL
+136 TVRNSVRNLRGLGLL
-151 TTRPM
+151 RTRPM

-181 EKESRPIIAAYRILA
+181 ERESRPIIAAYRILA

-214 SLLNDRYG
+214 SLLNERYD
-222 HPAATAT
+222 HPAAPAT
-229 GDGAQPNQTG
+229 GGDG
-239 PDPDTVAADELP
+239 
-251 NQNDIPVQQPDPTG
+251 
-265 PAPETVGEAKLSNRN
+265 S
-280 VVPVQLPNH
+280 
-289 TGPAPENGAEDELSN
+289 
-304 QNEIPVQQPDPT
+304 QPDPT
-316 GPAPETAAEA
+316 GPAPETAAADELPNRNVVPVQLPNPTGPAPETVAEA
-326 ELSNRNVVPV
+326 ELPNRNVVPV

-341 EDDIAQ
+341 EDAIAQ
-347 TVRDNWPL
+347 TVRDHWPL
-355 LNRDKTWR
+355 LNRDKTWH
-363 KGINAAIRWYQEHP
+363 KGIRAAIRWYQEHP
-377 QELLAQLENLKLEL
+377 QELQAQLDDLKL

-400 AKPAKAPAALETVTT
+400 AKPARGPVALETVAT
-415 PGTAEARTMWAATLD
+415 PGTAEARTVWAATLD
-430 RLEQELPRA
+430 RLEQELPRS

-465 NNAEWLEQRVYQTIL
+465 HNAEWLEQRLYQTIL
-480 RKLRQGSDQKLDV
+480 RALRQGSDQKLDV

-504 PGAGKQAIAGAA
+504 PGAGERAGAGAA
-516 PNPNHR
+516 PSQNHGE

>member
-1 MQSNYSTAK
+1 MQSDYSTAK
-10 GSSAHR
+10 GASTHR

-23 YTDHDNPLHRPRGAS
+23 YTDHDNPLHRPGGGAS
-38 KAGLDQTFAKEAA
+38 KAGLDQTFSQAA
-51 SDHLLHKEA
+51 AQDTLLPRET
-60 PAAAPTP
+60 PAAVPTP
-67 LGRPDINRWAIDTGP
+67 LGRPAINRWAIDTGP

-181 EKESRPIIAAYRILA
+181 KKESRPIIAAYRILA

-214 SLLNDRYG
+214 SLLNERYG
-222 HPAATAT
+222 HPAAPAT
-229 GDGAQPNQTG
+229 GGDGSQPNLNG
-239 PDPDTVAADELP
+239 PD
-251 NQNDIPVQQPDPTG
+251 
-265 PAPETVGEAKLSNRN
+265 
-280 VVPVQLPNH
+280 
-289 TGPAPENGAEDELSN
+289 PENGAAD
-304 QNEIPVQQPDPT
+304 
-316 GPAPETAAEA
+316 

-341 EDDIAQ
+341 EEAIAQ

-363 KGINAAIRWYQEHP
+363 KGINAAIR
-377 QELLAQLENLKLEL
+377 
-391 EQELAAQAA
+391 
-400 AKPAKAPAALETVTT
+400 
-415 PGTAEARTMWAATLD
+415 
-430 RLEQELPRA
+430 
-439 TFETWLRPTEGHS
+439 
-452 VQGNDLTVLVASP
+452 
-465 NNAEWLEQRVYQTIL
+465 
-480 RKLRQGSDQKLDV
+480 
-493 RFALGPPDWSP
+493 
-504 PGAGKQAIAGAA
+504 
-516 PNPNHR
+516 